1 MSTGNPPGHT
11 LIDALR
17 DTLKD
22 LHANPYPEVEN
33 PAGCKKRASVALV
46 LRVRP
51 GYEAESVAVQEN
63 NAGDSTVDAL
73 DRFFSQSWVRGGDPE
88 CVFIKRAARVGDRWT
103 R

>member
-1 MSTGNPPGHT
+1 MSSSNPPENT
-11 LIDALR
+11 LTNALR
-17 DTLKD
+17 DTLKG

-33 PAGCKKRASVALV
+33 PVGCKRRASVALI

-51 GYEAESVAVQEN
+51 GYEAEPLKIGEN
-63 NAGDSTVDAL
+63 DPGVSTIESL
-73 DRFFSQSWVRGGDPE
+73 DRFFSQGWVQRGDPE